1 MYTDAMA
8 EHKSPLDECIRF
20 DWDEANIQKNWER
33 HQVTLEE
40 AEEIFFREPL
50 VVRSDVHHSRS
61 EKRHYA
67 LGQTTIGRY
76 LFAAFTVRRKLI
88 RIISVRDM
96 NRREHNAYVQYEEK
110 NT

>member
-1 MYTDAMA
+1 MT
-8 EHKSPLDECIRF
+8 
-20 DWDEANIQKNWER
+20 
-33 HQVTLEE
+33 TEE
-40 AEEIFFREPL
+40 AEEISFIEPL
-50 VVRSDVHHSRS
+50 VVRSDVRHSRS

-67 LGQTTIGRY
+67 LGQTTVGRY
-76 LFAAFTVRRKLI
+76 LFVAFTVRRKLI